1 MIVKTAKSNQIKQH
15 KSKEMNENNSC
26 RKRRVKYCPEKKTPW
41 YSTRN
46 LISEKSEGFEGLP
59 KMVTLYLFKNFS
71 LFSDTKNCLHLF

>member
-26 RKRRVKYCPEKKTPW
+26 RKRRVKYCTEKKTPW

-46 LISEKSEGFEGLP
+46 LISKDFQ
-59 KMVTLYLFKNFS
+59 KW
-71 LFSDTKNCLHLF
+71 